1 MDLNTLNLDPDPEL
15 QPYLDP
21 DPGIQGYVLDIKKNN
36 FREFFFFYWLTIPKK
51 IMASEELFS
60 QLQKQAKLNF
70 MPAVEYEYSMPQN
83 PF

>member
-36 FREFFFFYWLTIPKK
+36 FREFFFFTG
-51 IMASEELFS
+51 
-60 QLQKQAKLNF
+60 
-70 MPAVEYEYSMPQN
+70 
-83 PF
+83 